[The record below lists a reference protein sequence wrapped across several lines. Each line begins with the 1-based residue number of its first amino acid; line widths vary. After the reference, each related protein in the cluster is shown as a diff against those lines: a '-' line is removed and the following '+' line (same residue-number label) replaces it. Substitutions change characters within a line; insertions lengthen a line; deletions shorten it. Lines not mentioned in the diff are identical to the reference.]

1 MSHDENF
8 KKWERIL
15 DPKILKRR
23 VISYSVFIS
32 AFEMLKN
39 VVTGKLERFYINFDD
54 EQDKIEYKVKV
65 LDRNKSKLYASLN
78 WLAEYNALEQV
89 DIDEFERLK
98 IIRNKLSH
106 EMLDLLPED
115 ELFDVTN
122 EIRAIIKLTRKV
134 EIWWFCNLEMAIDPD
149 SYPEDMDI
157 EQVQPMTVF
166 MLQLMYSVALGDE
179 KAADEM
185 FAEFTSQY
193 NSHN

>member
-1 MSHDENF
+1 MSRDENF

-39 VVTGKLERFYINFDD
+39 VVIGRLERFYINFDD
-54 EQDKIEYKVKV
+54 EQDKIEYKIKV

-78 WLAEYNALEQV
+78 WLVEYNALEQV

-122 EIRAIIKLTRKV
+122 EIRAIIELTRKV

-166 MLQLMYSVALGDE
+166 MLQLMCSVALGDE

>member
-39 VVTGKLERFYINFDD
+39 VVIGRLERFYINFDD
-54 EQDKIEYKVKV
+54 EQDMVEYKIKV

-78 WLAEYNALEQV
+78 WLVEYNALEKV

-122 EIRAIIKLTRKV
+122 EIRAIIELTRKV

-157 EQVQPMTVF
+157 KQVQPMTVF
-166 MLQLMYSVALGDE
+166 MLQLMCSVALGDE

>member
-1 MSHDENF
+1 MSRDQNF

-39 VVTGKLERFYINFDD
+39 VVIGRLERFYINFDD
-54 EQDKIEYKVKV
+54 DQDKIEYKIKV

-78 WLAEYNALEQV
+78 WLVEYNALEQV

-122 EIRAIIKLTRKV
+122 EIRAIIELTRKV

-166 MLQLMYSVALGDE
+166 MLQLMCSVALGDE